1 MLGGKIHNKLHLLFL
16 VPPIMWFTDQ
26 KEQNMDKTK
35 NTKENEQ
42 SNNRVV
48 IILPGGI
55 QPIKRITLFLL
66 GVSSAFIIACN
77 ITLNESLG
85 FIALGIALFLII
97 FDEGLRGRIWGLF
110 E

>member
-1 MLGGKIHNKLHLLFL
+1 MNR
-16 VPPIMWFTDQ
+16 
-26 KEQNMDKTK
+26 KET
-35 NTKENEQ
+35 EVNEQ
-42 SNNRVV
+42 EKNQVT
-48 IILPGGI
+48 IILPNGYV
-55 QPIKRITLFLL
+55 PIKRITLFLL

-97 FDEGLRGRIWGLF
+97 FDEGLRGRIWSLF

>member
-1 MLGGKIHNKLHLLFL
+1 MNR
-16 VPPIMWFTDQ
+16 
-26 KEQNMDKTK
+26 KET
-35 NTKENEQ
+35 EVNEQ
-42 SNNRVV
+42 EKNQVT
-48 IILPGGI
+48 IILPNGYV
-55 QPIKRITLFLL
+55 PIKRITLFLL